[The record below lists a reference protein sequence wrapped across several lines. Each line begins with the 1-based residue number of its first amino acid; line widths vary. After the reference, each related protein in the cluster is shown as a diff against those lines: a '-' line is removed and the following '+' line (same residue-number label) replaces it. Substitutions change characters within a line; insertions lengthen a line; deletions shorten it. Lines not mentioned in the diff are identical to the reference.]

1 MIFLSLEEII
11 YGTRSLRS
19 FFLFLRLWGWA
30 GSRIFLSAVTPAIGQ
45 FRRIRAIVQRNDPL
59 QARIPRSLDDG
70 SMLVHMKANPTTWE
84 SDRLWRDDDFYV
96 ARPDDR
102 ATVLEK
108 TKELVRAYPLVRTCA
123 LIFLLAF
130 SIRTAYN
137 LYLGNYSI
145 TPELRDM
152 YEYDQVAR
160 SIVDGS
166 GYRRQWA
173 FTDDRGQTVVEMRI
187 TMFRPPLYPLAL
199 SASYGLTNKNPLAAR
214 IVLSVVG
221 ASTAVLALLLAR
233 SLFGTG
239 PGVVAGVL
247 VALYPPLVAADGVL
261 YPESLFA
268 ALVTGV
274 MLLVRLL
281 EERPT
286 LWRSLSL
293 GLACG
298 AVALTRPEGMAWAV
312 LPVAALAVSSRW
324 NGSRAGKLV
333 CLGIAAVFLGL
344 AYLPWLHHTWS
355 NFRTVAPSTSL
366 GSMVVGANNRAAY
379 YDPLFIGTW
388 YYGSVIQDRETLFE
402 VRDPRHNEKT
412 VDDLF
417 LARGIHYAGTHLE
430 RLPTVVG
437 ARLLR
442 AVGLWD
448 PNVAARLEEG
458 WGRPRWVTFV
468 SVPSFLGLATAAVT
482 AMWRR
487 RDRWR
492 ELLPLALTVCG
503 FLITSVAAFAT
514 SRFRVVAE
522 PALAVGA
529 APAIYSLLRR
539 RSVGLRTTTGV
550 VGEGAAGPGESEP
563 RLPPEVERAIRM
575 REERERRRARMT
587 TEHLA
592 SLHEGEDL
600 GALATGTGPTER
612 SAEPVTSSA
621 DRDIVLTERATLD
634 LEEGT
639 LDIDL
644 RRHPETTKEDNGATD
659 SS

>member
-1 MIFLSLEEII
+1 
-11 YGTRSLRS
+11 
-19 FFLFLRLWGWA
+19 
-30 GSRIFLSAVTPAIGQ
+30 
-45 FRRIRAIVQRNDPL
+45 
-59 QARIPRSLDDG
+59 
-70 SMLVHMKANPTTWE
+70 MLVHMKTDPTTWE

-96 ARPDDR
+96 ARPDDS

-130 SIRTAYN
+130 CVRTAYN
-137 LYLGNYSI
+137 LYLGNYAI

-173 FTDDRGQTVVEMRI
+173 FTDDRGQNVVEMRI

-199 SASYGLTNKNPLAAR
+199 AASYGLTNRNPLAAR

-221 ASTAVLALLLAR
+221 ASTAVLAFLLAR
-233 SLFGTG
+233 SLFGPG
-239 PGVVAGVL
+239 PGVTAGVI

-268 ALVTGV
+268 AVVTGV
-274 MLLVRLL
+274 MLLVRML

-286 LWRSLSL
+286 FWRSLSL

-298 AVALTRPEGMAWAV
+298 ALSLTRPEGVAWIV

-324 NGSRAGKLV
+324 KGSGTGKV
-333 CLGIAAVFLGL
+333 ACLGVAGVFLVL
-344 AYLPWLHHTWS
+344 VYLPWLHHTWS

-379 YDPLFIGTW
+379 YDPVFIGTW

-417 LARGIHYAGTHLE
+417 LARGTHYARTHLE

-448 PNVAARLEEG
+448 PNVTARLEEG

-468 SVPSFLGLATAAVT
+468 SVPSFLALAAAASV

-492 ELLPLALTVCG
+492 ELLPLVLAVCG

-529 APAIYSLLRR
+529 SPAIYSLLRR
-539 RSVGLRTTTGV
+539 RGVGSQTATGEV
-550 VGEGAAGPGESEP
+550 WEAAAGPPESEV

-600 GALATGTGPTER
+600 GALASETTPTER
-612 SAEPVTSSA
+612 SPDPATASA
-621 DRDIVLTERATLD
+621 DRNIALTERATLD
-634 LEEGT
+634 LDEGT

-644 RRHPETTKEDNGATD
+644 GTDPESVKEDDGTKD
-659 SS
+659 